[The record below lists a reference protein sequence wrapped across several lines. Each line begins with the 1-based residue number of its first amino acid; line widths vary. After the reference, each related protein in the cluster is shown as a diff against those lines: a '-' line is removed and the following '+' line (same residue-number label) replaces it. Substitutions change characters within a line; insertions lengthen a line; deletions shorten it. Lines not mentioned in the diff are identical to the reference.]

1 MRGKRVTVFG
11 GSGFVGRHLVRRLA
25 HEGAQVR
32 VAVRD
37 PEAAL
42 FLKPM
47 GDVGQITPVYANIR
61 KPKTVRRAVEG
72 ADMVVNL
79 VGILHQGQQPFG
91 GVHAM
96 GSKNIAEA
104 AAEQGVTRFV
114 QMSALGVSSQS
125 PSLYG
130 RTKAAGE
137 AAVKE
142 AIPTANAVRPS
153 VIFGP
158 EDTFL
163 NRFAAMARISPVLP
177 LIGGGTTRFQPVFVG
192 DVADAIVKL
201 LQGGGTPGASY
212 DLGGPKVYTFREI
225 LEFIMKVTGRKRLL
239 LPIPFGV
246 ARFQGALLQLL
257 PSPPLTLD
265 QVKSLEG
272 DNVVT
277 GDHPGFEDLGITG
290 LSLMEAVAP
299 SYLERYARG
308 GGRRSLDVG

>member
-1 MRGKRVTVFG
+1 MRGKQVAVFG

-25 HEGAQVR
+25 QAGAQVA

-61 KPKTVRRAVEG
+61 KPKSVRRAVEG

-79 VGILHQGQQPFG
+79 VGILHQGQQPFA

-96 GSKNIAEA
+96 GSKHIAEA
-104 AAEQGVTRFV
+104 AAEEGVERFV
-114 QMSALGVSSQS
+114 QMSALGVSADS

-137 AAVKE
+137 AAVME
-142 AIPTANAVRPS
+142 AIPGANAVRPS

-163 NRFAAMARISPVLP
+163 NRFAAMARLSPVLP
-177 LIGGGTTRFQPVFVG
+177 LIGGGHTRFQPVFVG
-192 DVADAIVKL
+192 DVADAIMAL
-201 LQGGGTPGASY
+201 LEGKGEPGAVY

-225 LEFIMKVTGRKRLL
+225 LEFIMEVTGRKRLL

-246 ARFQGALLQLL
+246 ARLQGALLQFL

-277 GDHPGFEDLGITG
+277 GENPGFEALGIG
-290 LSLMEAVAP
+290 HLNLMEAVAP
-299 SYLERYARG
+299 TYLERYARA
-308 GGRRSLDVG
+308 GRVRSLDAG

>member
-1 MRGKRVTVFG
+1 MRGKRVAVFG

-25 HEGAQVR
+25 QAGAQVT

-47 GDVGQITPVYANIR
+47 GDVGQITPLYANIR
-61 KPKTVRRAVEG
+61 KPKTVQRAVET

-79 VGILHQGQQPFG
+79 VGVLHQGEQSFAAA
-91 GVHAM
+91 HAM
-96 GSKNIAEA
+96 GPKHIAEA
-104 AAEQGVTRFV
+104 AAAAGVETFV
-114 QMSALGVSSQS
+114 QMSALGVSADS

-137 AAVKE
+137 AAVLE
-142 AIPTANAVRPS
+142 AVPTANIVRPS

-163 NRFAAMARISPVLP
+163 NRFAAMARLSPVLP

-192 DVADAIVKL
+192 DVADAFMAL
-201 LQGGGTPGASY
+201 LQGRGEPGAAY
-212 DLGGPKVYTFREI
+212 DLGGPRIYTFKEI
-225 LEFIMKVTGRKRLL
+225 LEFIMQATGRRRLL
-239 LPIPFGV
+239 VPIPFGV
-246 ARFQGALLQLL
+246 ARIQGALLQLL

-272 DNVVT
+272 DNVVE
-277 GDHPGFEDLGITG
+277 GGNPGFGELGIEN

-299 SYLERYARG
+299 AYLQRYARG
-308 GGRRSLDVG
+308 GRIRSLDVG